1 MEEQTV
7 DELAF
12 ENAQLHVDLNLT
24 RFDGCMLMVN
34 RLLSMQTHVYNYGI
48 DSTFLALYNRDGQLS
63 AVCDVKFPACE
74 DILSDYDLNRR
85 YLDACM
91 EGLGSAIADA
101 FNWVIE
107 RIKGL
112 FRWIGEM
119 WQRFINLFK
128 TSYNSAKTK
137 SKVSKL
143 RNSKLV
149 KKLSAKV
156 ASGSRLINISKII
169 QENEALFERL
179 ATDTL
184 TDQDK
189 ARVNESK
196 NILKGLADAGKKGA
210 GDKEVT
216 SIEIAN
222 DSDKNRCLNMVLDF
236 QTQSDRV
243 INALGLHIG
252 RLKNIESKL
261 MSNMK
266 IQASNKDAHKGNKK
280 KNPLKDKDLDIRA
293 RWKSQ
298 LATTRDLLHI
308 LSLVMKSI
316 LRDNKITQNTL
327 NLIYKACKASD
338 KNEARIEETNAKYEE
353 RHPDS
358 SLT

>member
-34 RLLSMQTHVYNYGI
+34 KLLSMQTHVCNYGI

-63 AVCDVKFPACE
+63 DICDAKFPACE
-74 DILSDYDLNRR
+74 DVLSDYDLNRR
-85 YLDACM
+85 YLDVCM

-101 FNWVIE
+101 FNWVIKQL
-107 RIKGL
+107 KGL
-112 FRWIGEM
+112 FNWIGEM
-119 WQRFINLFK
+119 WHRFIGLFK
-128 TSYNSAKTK
+128 ASYNSAKTK
-137 SKVSKL
+137 SKVNKL

-156 ASGSRLINISKII
+156 AAGSRLININRII

-179 ATDTL
+179 ATDSL
-184 TDQDK
+184 TEQDK

-216 SIEIAN
+216 SIEIMN
-222 DSDKNRCLNMVLDF
+222 DNDKNRCLNMILDF
-236 QTQSDRV
+236 QTQSDKV
-243 INALGLHIG
+243 INALGLHVS
-252 RLKNIESKL
+252 RLKNIESKI

-266 IQASNKDAHKGNKK
+266 IQAHNKEAHKGDKK
-280 KNPLKDKDLDIRA
+280 KNPLKNKDLDIRA

-298 LATTRDLLHI
+298 LATTRDLIHI
-308 LSLVMKSI
+308 LSLIMKSI
-316 LRDNKITQNTL
+316 LRDNKVTQNTL

-338 KNEARIEETNAKYEE
+338 KNEASVEATNEKYNE
-353 RHPDS
+353 RHPGNPVS
-358 SLT
+358 